1 MAKLILIPSFPI
13 DRDKIDTLLGISDFS
28 AEFDHFNNRFIFE
41 EEEEMLDE
49 LEREVTNYL
58 NGFPVNYRFESE
70 V

>member
-28 AEFDHFNNRFIFE
+28 AEFDHLNNRFVFE